1 MSTSEPVVVSRDLTA
16 VQIPNGYAVPIKAGT
31 RVRITQSLGGTYT
44 VITEDGIMA
53 RIASEDADAV
63 GQKKE
68 ETPASSS
75 AAGGTVTPVSKEQLE
90 KWVMGQL
97 RTVFDPE
104 IPVNVVDLG
113 LIYSCEITP
122 STEDAGQFNVHIKM
136 TLTAPG
142 CGMGS
147 VLKADSEGKIL
158 KLPGIKSANVELV
171 VDPPWNP
178 SRMTEAAKLQLGM
191 L

>member
-1 MSTSEPVVVSRDLTA
+1 MNESVTLTRECDA
-16 VQIPNGYAVPIKAGT
+16 VQIPSGNLMSLPAGT

-44 VITEDGIMA
+44 VITEEGYMV
-53 RIASEDADAV
+53 RIASKDADAL
-63 GQKKE
+63 GQKVE
-68 ETPASSS
+68 AASESS
-75 AAGGTVTPVSKEQLE
+75 APKKSLDASEIE
-90 KWVMGQL
+90 KGVWNHL

-113 LIYSCEITP
+113 LIYLCKVAPLPEG
-122 STEDAGQFNVHIKM
+122 GQSVDIKM

-147 VLKADSEGKIL
+147 VLKADAENKIRSI
-158 KLPGIKSANVELV
+158 PGVKSVNVEVV

-178 SRMTEAAKLQLGM
+178 SRMSEAAKLQLGM